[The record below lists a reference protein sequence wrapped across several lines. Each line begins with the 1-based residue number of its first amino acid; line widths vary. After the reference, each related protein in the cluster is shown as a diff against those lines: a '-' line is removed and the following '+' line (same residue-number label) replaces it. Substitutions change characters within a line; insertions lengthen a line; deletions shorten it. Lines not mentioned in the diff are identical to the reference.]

1 MADKSG
7 AERFSPGATAY
18 APNGT
23 AYTVEDVADGIVY
36 CSLPSGAEAEFP
48 AAALATAAEFAA
60 RSDKRRNAI
69 YERLKQARAY
79 TQSPDTRLRA
89 RLDPAACE
97 QVLAKSE
104 LLCAGILDFAA
115 FTVAARCVVEA
126 GDGDLVP
133 GLSVARCRAVFD
145 GAGPAIRAGLLAAL
159 LGTPPDV
166 LVGAG
171 RLGDNLIRAMLDKGM
186 APHRTAFESFG
197 DRRRR

>member
-1 MADKSG
+1 VADEPG
-7 AERFSPGATAY
+7 ARKFRPGATAY
-18 APNGT
+18 AANGT

-48 AAALATAAEFAA
+48 VAALATEAEFAA
-60 RSDKRRNAI
+60 RADKRRAAL

-79 TQSPDTRLRA
+79 TQAPDAAMRGK
-89 RLDPAACE
+89 LDPMACE

-104 LLCAGILDFAA
+104 RLRAGILDFTV
-115 FTVAARCVVEA
+115 FTVAARCVADA

-133 GLSVARCRAVFD
+133 GLSIARCRAVFN
-145 GAGPAIRAGLLAAL
+145 GAAPAIRAGLLAAL

-171 RLGDNLIRAMLDKGM
+171 RLGDNLMRAMLDKGM
-186 APHRTAFESFG
+186 AAHQTEFESFG